1 MSVVSLFLIEALILP
16 LIQAKACKLSNFNG
30 FTVFVFV
37 FFVFYIS
44 VVSLFLTEAQRPP
57 LIQEKACAL
66 SNSNGFTVL
75 VPGTN
80 SRCLTIMASAT
91 CVDEINLRHEI
102 EVTLSSRS
110 AKRIPRQARGP

>member
-1 MSVVSLFLIEALILP
+1 M
-16 LIQAKACKLSNFNG
+16 
-30 FTVFVFV
+30 
-37 FFVFYIS
+37 S

-91 CVDEINLRHEI
+91 CVDEIIMRYEI
-102 EVTLSSRS
+102 EVHLQLKKCKAHSQAGTRTLSKSLEGV
-110 AKRIPRQARGP
+110 RGPESERFIF